1 MMWWLAQNA
10 VLTVLLA
17 GIVAI
22 VCRAVR
28 PRPAV
33 RHALWLV
40 VLVKFLTPP
49 LIHWPG
55 VSLELPRQE
64 EAHPV
69 EPIAES
75 LLTYQ
80 LLAPVSED
88 AIVTFPVPDPAPVR
102 MPEPAAFAND
112 AASPAPEKRLSWPD
126 WLTPA
131 ILSILATGAG
141 LIALL
146 QFLRLASLIRL
157 LARGKSASPTL
168 QAEVSRIAR
177 QFGICPPEVRLIA
190 GISSPLVVGLF
201 RPRLLWPAGLSEE
214 LTPECLRAVLVH
226 ELAHLRRRDHWV
238 AWLRTL
244 AGCLWW
250 WNPAYWFVNR
260 QLGREAELAC
270 DAWVVAVLPEA
281 RRSYAEALLAVAGR
295 LSRAAAFAPAVGMSG
310 SRRDFE
316 RRLIMVM
323 RDSVPCKAPVLGL
336 VAIGVLTLATL
347 PGLSLGQKPDKPA
360 KIEAPDKPAQANTT
374 PPAGTPIAVDV
385 AVPAEV
391 VFFTQADAAPG
402 NDRERKIKQLEDRI
416 QALLKEVKALRESK
430 PATGQPSAAAK
441 PKIAGNAHTETKTL
455 LKSGDMVIT
464 LDNAPTH
471 FVFGETVTAHNP
483 TITLSRT
490 TYKLPKEK
498 ADALA
503 AFLKHIKASV
513 LEAKVENDG
522 LVVTTTPDVQQTIG
536 QLVGLMT
543 GARHAAAA
551 RYSTGS
557 PQLIWSTTPA
567 ARPNPDAAPKQP

>member
-1 MMWWLAQNA
+1 MLWWLAQNA

-22 VCRAVR
+22 VCRVAR

-40 VLVKFLTPP
+40 VLIKFLTPP
-49 LIHWPG
+49 LITWPG
-55 VSLELPRQE
+55 VSFELVEHE
-64 EAHPV
+64 EAQHAEPAAEPPV
-69 EPIAES
+69 
-75 LLTYQ
+75 TYQ

-88 AIVTFPVPDPAPVR
+88 AIVTFSVPETALVQD
-102 MPEPAAFAND
+102 PEPAAVPDD
-112 AASPAPEKRLSWPD
+112 AGSPPPERRWSWSG
-126 WLTPA
+126 WLVTA
-131 ILSILATGAG
+131 VFGILATGAG
-141 LIALL
+141 LMVLL
-146 QFLRLASLIRL
+146 QLLRLVSLARL
-157 LARGKSASPTL
+157 LSCGTPPSL
-168 QAEVSRIAR
+168 MLGAEVERIAAH
-177 QFGICPPEVRLIA
+177 FGIRPPDVRCIA
-190 GISSPLVVGLF
+190 EIGSPLVVGLF

-214 LTPECLRAVLVH
+214 LTPECQEAVLVH

-238 AWLRTL
+238 AWLRAL

-336 VAIGVLTLATL
+336 VAIGVLALAVL
-347 PGLSLGQKPDKPA
+347 PGLSLGQKPDKPT
-360 KIEAPDKPAQANTT
+360 KIEVKPAQANTT
-374 PPAGTPIAVDV
+374 KPAGTPFTVDDS
-385 AVPAEV
+385 VPAEFL
-391 VFFTQADAAPG
+391 FFATADTAPA
-402 NDRERKIKQLEDRI
+402 NDRERRIKELEDRI
-416 QALLKEVKALRESK
+416 QALLKEVKALREPK
-430 PATGQPSAAAK
+430 PATGQSSATAK
-441 PKIAGNAHTETKTL
+441 GMITGNATPETATL
-455 LKSGDMVIT
+455 LKSGNMVIT
-464 LDNAPTH
+464 LENGPVP
-471 FVFGETVTAHNP
+471 FVFGETIAAHNQ

-522 LVVTTTPDVQQTIG
+522 VVVTTTPDVQQTIG

-551 RYSTGS
+551 RYYPTGS
-557 PQLIWSTTPA
+557 GQLRWSTTPA
-567 ARPNPDAAPKQP
+567 ARPNPDPAPKQP